1 VHSETLSQNKQ
12 TQGEEMNQAL
22 YAHMKNK
29 RKMKKNE
36 KQTNKQ
42 TNQNK
47 SSGQT
52 CVMDQNAQITP
63 IFIFGFCPITAMH
76 IFHH

>member
-29 RKMKKNE
+29 RKMKK
-36 KQTNKQ
+36 KYLK
-42 TNQNK
+42 
-47 SSGQT
+47 
-52 CVMDQNAQITP
+52 
-63 IFIFGFCPITAMH
+63 CPIGLSLP
-76 IFHH
+76 